1 MSQGGN
7 VWPNLRHLSTRKEWL
22 KSSISNALLRLPL
35 MTGWICK
42 SASWQIYFK
51 IELLKQC
58 QTCNSDPKQN
68 CIFKFEIQNTSKK
81 SYDIILLAFQFW
93 LHQKFSWVKIIC
105 CKECLNLRHC
115 ISSRVNRLQCNMV
128 VYKFISGSYLQLP
141 KNKVCQ
147 QIWRVQNK
155 QDFFWKKYASGLGFA
170 SWEL

>member
-1 MSQGGN
+1 MVTMKSSNNVVMMKIIGFCLIQICWKPRNVSRGN
-7 VWPNLRHLSTRKEWL
+7 VWLNLRHLSTRKEWL

-81 SYDIILLAFQFW
+81 CYDRILLAFQFW
-93 LHQKFSWVKIIC
+93 LHQKFSWVKII
-105 CKECLNLRHC
+105 
-115 ISSRVNRLQCNMV
+115 S
-128 VYKFISGSYLQLP
+128 
-141 KNKVCQ
+141 
-147 QIWRVQNK
+147 
-155 QDFFWKKYASGLGFA
+155 
-170 SWEL
+170 